1 MAETTGATQELT
13 RSGGSPSRHVSLS
26 NPLDDG
32 AADLPRLLRRVA
44 DLIEAEGITAM
55 EILDVV
61 VHQEMTADG
70 PWWSVTVHW
79 SPDDPQDMDR
89 SQVETAH
96 LLRSPANA
104 ERLRSSIAAARA
116 GRIEHHDL
124 IDPDASGD
132 GPA

>member
-1 MAETTGATQELT
+1 MAETTGATQEFT
-13 RSGGSPSRHVSLS
+13 RSGGSPSHHVSLS

-61 VHQEMTADG
+61 VHEEMTADG

-79 SPDDPQDMDR
+79 SPDEPDDVAR
-89 SQVETAH
+89 SEAETAH

-104 ERLRSSIAAARA
+104 ERLRSSISSARA
-116 GRIEHHDL
+116 GRVAHHGL
-124 IDPDASGD
+124 IDPSRHPSA
-132 GPA
+132 